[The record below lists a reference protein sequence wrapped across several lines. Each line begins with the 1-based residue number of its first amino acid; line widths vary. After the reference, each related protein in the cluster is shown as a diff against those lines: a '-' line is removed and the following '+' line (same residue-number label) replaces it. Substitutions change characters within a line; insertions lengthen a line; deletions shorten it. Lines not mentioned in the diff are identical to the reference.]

1 MQFELLFSSSSSS
14 IAGAT
19 CGGSCCSN
27 ATELELRHKAAGKF
41 EQLLHHHTSS
51 LRGILETTASQF
63 QSECSTQIY
72 TTIHIHIH
80 IYIYESMNRIRNECS
95 KWQMES
101 DKAKKLGKWQT
112 LLCKS
117 VSLRQS
123 ESSRLLRL

>member
-1 MQFELLFSSSSSS
+1 MIETDEDDERVEAKLHIVQFLILRSYMKNVIENAILIYIFFSCSV

-63 QSECSTQIY
+63 QSEYSTYIY
-72 TTIHIHIH
+72 TY
-80 IYIYESMNRIRNECS
+80 IYI
-95 KWQMES
+95 
-101 DKAKKLGKWQT
+101 
-112 LLCKS
+112 
-117 VSLRQS
+117 
-123 ESSRLLRL
+123 